1 VDEVRNS
8 CVDESEARLW
18 LCGEVREKTMFV
30 WMRSETRL
38 WLCEC
43 GQRQG
48 YGCFDEVRDKAVC
61 LNEVRDKAMVVW
73 MRRSETRLSV

>member
-1 VDEVRNS
+1 
-8 CVDESEARLW
+8 
-18 LCGEVREKTMFV
+18 MFV

-48 YGCFDEVRDKAVC
+48 FGYVDEI
-61 LNEVRDKAMVVW
+61 RDKAMVVW
-73 MRRSETRLSV
+73 MRSGTRL

>member
-1 VDEVRNS
+1 MDEVRNS
-8 CVDESEARLW
+8 CVDESEAMLW

-43 GQRQG
+43 GQSQG
-48 YGCFDEVRDKAVC
+48 YACFDEVRDKANC
-61 LNEVRDKAMVVW
+61 PNEVRDKAMVEW
-73 MRRSETRLSV
+73 MRRSETRLCV